1 MLKIRN
7 WADFKYEVA
16 ELLFAKQLDEAYK
29 DGIRIGAE
37 FATRKLSF
45 EVSLKRHLT
54 LTKVE
59 SRGYDYAFVAINRAK
74 EEIRNTTGASV

>member
-1 MLKIRN
+1 MLKIKN
-7 WADFKYEVA
+7 WSVFKDEVA

-37 FATRKLSF
+37 YATRKLSF
-45 EVSLKRHLT
+45 EVGLKRRLS

-59 SRGYDYAFVAINRAK
+59 SRGYDHAFVAINRAK
-74 EEIRNTTGASV
+74 EEIRNKTGASV